1 MGKKLVDTCNDVRRG
16 PLEVNNDMF
25 FSSQDPDQW
34 LIILIHDP
42 DLSLGSLPWHLQPDQ
57 VDQGQQC
64 FLQEELHLGF
74 STPAIQVKI
83 YTDCNLT

>member
-1 MGKKLVDTCNDVRRG
+1 MIHVL
-16 PLEVNNDMF
+16 
-25 FSSQDPDQW
+25 DPD
-34 LIILIHDP
+34 I
-42 DLSLGSLPWHLQPDQ
+42 SLGSLPWHLQPDQ

-83 YTDCNLT
+83 YTWPIKQKLKKKDLH